1 MRERKVLV
9 PDLAEK
15 VDAIC
20 SCEQRRGD
28 CVHRR
33 VAPALF
39 HSFDTIQSGQFLLLL
54 FSSDF
59 EQAGR
64 GDKGRRYLVVKATE
78 DIEIFKERR
87 VGFAAPK
94 IHIGNLKVA
103 PNFFFFSF

>member
-1 MRERKVLV
+1 MRERKMFV

-15 VDAIC
+15 VDAVC

-39 HSFDTIQSGQFLLLL
+39 HLIPYNPDSFFF

-64 GDKGRRYLVVKATE
+64 DDKGRRYLVVKATE

-103 PNFFFFSF
+103 PNFFFFFFSF